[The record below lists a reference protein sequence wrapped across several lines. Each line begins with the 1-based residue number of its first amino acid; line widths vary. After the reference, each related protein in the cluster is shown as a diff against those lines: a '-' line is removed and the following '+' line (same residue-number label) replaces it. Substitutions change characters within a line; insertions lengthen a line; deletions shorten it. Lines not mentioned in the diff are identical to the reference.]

1 TGGYTAGEGERL
13 MHHELCAEAV
23 RLATLLTA
31 HPATADPE
39 SFTRITREYM
49 DWADRMR
56 NEGRL
61 KGGNRLTDDAGKIM
75 RGNGGKPATTD
86 GPYPESKEIIGG
98 YFMLTAGDYAEA
110 CRIAA
115 TCPHLKYGSSIEVR
129 QVMEL

>member
-1 TGGYTAGEGERL
+1 MASF
-13 MHHELCAEAV
+13 
-23 RLATLLTA
+23 LLLLHRPTQRPS
-31 HPATADPE
+31 PATADPE

-56 NEGRL
+56 TEGRL

-98 YFMLTAGDYAEA
+98 YFMLSAADYAEA